1 MLFLLGILLI
11 AGVICGL
18 VGWIWTVV
26 IAFMN
31 EEYGWGIASLICGIA
46 ALVYAG
52 MDMSERKIPLILMGI
67 SVISNIVGRA
77 VLMSLEA

>member
-11 AGVICGL
+11 AGGIWCL

-52 MDMSERKIPLILMGI
+52 MDMSCLKDSIDPDGHSVTPLSGKPC
-67 SVISNIVGRA
+67 
-77 VLMSLEA
+77 